1 MERMSAFVWLWCFCL
16 FIFSIA
22 KACKFCFCGFFIFCC
37 CFEFCIPQ
45 SHLYSTSSLM
55 LIWATCRY
63 CPMFVNADWAVLA
76 FVFHSRESSMGGLS
90 RLLLNK
96 RAKIIYRWC
105 KDHFIVLWCCLLKP
119 IVHERKKFSRQSSS
133 TLLAFF
139 IFLFLQLSSSCSI
152 HIFFWVSIRFEADV
166 FFFWLTHA
174 DERIDRASERV
185 REPTNTELR
194 RIMIAFSF
202 SSRALI
208 YFICCPVAVTL
219 AMERFIISNWFS
231 FHFVFLFQLKCP
243 TDDAAVES
251 RADRPRSAH
260 GAFVMHTNQWH
271 RTARMTGVLQHL
283 HLATQAAMA
292 TSCGNRTNECVVIFS
307 FFSVTVALSHSS
319 CNDTQ
324 KLKFDSWYC
333 CCAPFSPHH
342 ARTQIFSMHKYF
354 SNHFGCDYFSWMA
367 CGPMISSVCL
377 IFFSPWQKKWK
388 S

>member
-1 MERMSAFVWLWCFCL
+1 MV
-16 FIFSIA
+16 
-22 KACKFCFCGFFIFCC
+22 
-37 CFEFCIPQ
+37 
-45 SHLYSTSSLM
+45 
-55 LIWATCRY
+55 
-63 CPMFVNADWAVLA
+63 
-76 FVFHSRESSMGGLS
+76 
-90 RLLLNK
+90 
-96 RAKIIYRWC
+96 
-105 KDHFIVLWCCLLKP
+105 LKP

-231 FHFVFLFQLKCP
+231 FHFVFLFQLQCP

-292 TSCGNRTNECVVIFS
+292 TSCGNRTNECVVIF
-307 FFSVTVALSHSS
+307 FFFFGYSGSVALIV
-319 CNDTQ
+319 Q
-324 KLKFDSWYC
+324 WYPETEIWLFVLLLC
-333 CCAPFSPHH
+333 SPFSPHH

-377 IFFSPWQKKWK
+377 IFFSPWKKKWK